1 VVAWG
6 CGERREYFD
15 GGQCTVSTAASSGV
29 TAIAGGAYHSLA
41 LKAGDTVPCTV
52 PQVVG
57 KALASAKGTLAAA
70 HCRTGRV
77 GYAYSRRSKKGIV
90 TAQSRRAGQM
100 LQPGA
105 KIDLTVSRG
114 RKR

>member
-1 VVAWG
+1 
-6 CGERREYFD
+6 
-15 GGQCTVSTAASSGV
+15 V
-29 TAIAGGAYHSLA
+29 TAISGGAYHTLV

-52 PQVVG
+52 PHIVG
-57 KALASAKGTLAAA
+57 KVLATAKGMLAAA